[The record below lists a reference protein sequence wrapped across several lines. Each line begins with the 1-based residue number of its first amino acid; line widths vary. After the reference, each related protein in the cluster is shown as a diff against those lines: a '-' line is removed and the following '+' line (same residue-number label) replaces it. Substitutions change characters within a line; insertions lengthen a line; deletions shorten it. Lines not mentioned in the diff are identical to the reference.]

1 MKFTLL
7 IIITLTGLTGLQSVS
22 AGEVTAPTTNTSI
35 TLDLRDQFGRMQ
47 KLSFPT
53 TNITLLTIAD
63 KKGSE
68 QVTGWVSATKQ
79 RFGEQI
85 DVRGI
90 ADVSAVPGP
99 LRSMVAGQFRK
110 SQSYPV
116 MMDWSG
122 AARKAFDA
130 APGRANVL
138 LLDPRGVVIKRFTGQ
153 STPAALADLNDAI
166 LRASVSDQSGAAG
179 SLDCLH

>member
-68 QVTGWVSATKQ
+68 QVASWGFCDKT
-79 RFGEQI
+79 
-85 DVRGI
+85 
-90 ADVSAVPGP
+90 AVW
-99 LRSMVAGQFRK
+99 RT
-110 SQSYPV
+110 
-116 MMDWSG
+116 D
-122 AARKAFDA
+122 
-130 APGRANVL
+130 
-138 LLDPRGVVIKRFTGQ
+138 
-153 STPAALADLNDAI
+153 
-166 LRASVSDQSGAAG
+166 
-179 SLDCLH
+179 